1 MCEPWLIDRLADDLQ
16 RLGLGT
22 GNLVMVHASLRA
34 VGPVDGG
41 AGGLLDAIESVIG
54 PTGTMLMMVSARDDA
69 SWVNEQPEH
78 ERATL
83 LAGTEPFDAR
93 RAPSDPDNGA
103 LAEVFRCRPG
113 AVPSDHPEGRFVAS
127 GRLAAALTTDVP
139 WDDYY
144 GPGSPLERLV
154 DHGGLVLRLGA
165 DLDTVTLLHLAEYLV
180 GLPDKRRV
188 RRHRLVATP
197 DGTQVRVVECLDD
210 SDGIV
215 DHPGE
220 DYFAVILRAYLATG
234 RARVGTVG
242 SATSE
247 LLAARDLVPFGV
259 AWMVANLGR

>member
-1 MCEPWLIDRLADDLQ
+1 MAEPWPVDRLADDL
-16 RLGLGT
+16 RGLGLAT
-22 GNLVMVHASLRA
+22 DDLVMVHASLRA
-34 VGPVDGG
+34 VGAVDGG
-41 AGGLLDAIESVIG
+41 ADGLLDAIESVIS
-54 PTGTMLMMVSARDDA
+54 PSGTVLMMVSARDDA

-78 ERATL
+78 ERASL

-93 RAPSDPDNGA
+93 LSPSDPDNGA

-113 AVPSDHPEGRFVAS
+113 GFASDHPEGRFVAS
-127 GRLAAALTTDVP
+127 GRLAAALTANVP

-154 DHGGLVLRLGA
+154 DHGGRVLRLGA

-180 GLPDKRRV
+180 VLPEKRRV

-197 DGTQVRVVECLDD
+197 DEPRVRVVECLDD
-210 SDGIV
+210 CDGIV

-220 DYFAVILRAYLATG
+220 DYFAIILRAYLATG
-234 RARVGTVG
+234 RARVGVIG

-247 LLAARDLVPFGV
+247 LVDAHDLVAFAV
-259 AWMVANLGR
+259 AWMAANLGR